1 MNRFST
7 KVARLAGDTVSGAVA
22 LARRA
27 GIRQKSHVEQ
37 TRQSRLADTTCESE
51 VRRQPRR
58 QRSLIAGSRAAAGV
72 ALFAGLLGLLTAVA
86 AARAVE
92 APRGNTVALAFAPAS
107 QTLFKASGDA
117 VYRSGD
123 GGHHW
128 SPIGL
133 PPASAPRRITSIAVA
148 AGDQGA
154 LYVAGPG
161 IGVLRSVDGGRNWSA
176 RIDGLPS
183 TDIAALA
190 THADRPETVYAYVSS
205 KGIFR
210 SEDGGQH
217 WKLMDAGPRGGIT
230 RFVHS
235 NMPGSMQSGW
245 LFVAGPQG
253 VRRAMDCFC
262 GWRDAGEL
270 GRAVR
275 AVAYDPRQPN
285 HVYATTDAGLFL
297 SADGGEKWSLV
308 HTPLATIEALVVTPA
323 GALYAAGA
331 DGSLFH
337 FSAAVNK
344 WERIDA

>member
-1 MNRFST
+1 M
-7 KVARLAGDTVSGAVA
+7 
-22 LARRA
+22 
-27 GIRQKSHVEQ
+27 
-37 TRQSRLADTTCESE
+37 
-51 VRRQPRR
+51 
-58 QRSLIAGSRAAAGV
+58 
-72 ALFAGLLGLLTAVA
+72 
-86 AARAVE
+86 E
-92 APRGNTVALAFAPAS
+92 APRSKTIALAFAPAS

-148 AGDQGA
+148 DGEHGA
-154 LYVAGPG
+154 IYVAGPG

-176 RIDGLPS
+176 RNDGLPG
-183 TDIAALA
+183 TDIAALS
-190 THADRPETVYAYVSS
+190 THADRPETVYAYVSG

-270 GRAVR
+270 RRAVR

-285 HVYATTDAGLFL
+285 HVYAATDTGLFL
-297 SADGGEKWSLV
+297 SVDGGEKWSLV
-308 HTPLATIEALVVTPA
+308 HTPVATIEALVVTPA

-337 FSAAVNK
+337 RSAAANR